1 MSNTIYSL
9 EQILNAIAITSSH
22 ATKKR
27 LIFDKAP
34 LGGLGRK
41 WLIGLFWLFPFIL
54 YAMIFNDTIFSMLGI
69 AQAIVI
75 YIVMLSM
82 VMLLIFTL
90 VVLNN
95 SSVINQIK
103 PSWNNY
109 FPTIEFELIT
119 TTGATP
125 YKEFFNYY
133 HKNITNTTPT
143 QEEIKSHLDKIFEQM
158 QEENRDLI
166 EAMSRDKAKNK

>member
-1 MSNTIYSL
+1 MSNTFYSL
-9 EQILNAIAITSSH
+9 EQILNAIAITTPH

-34 LGGLGRK
+34 LGGWGRK

-54 YAMIFNDTIFSMLGI
+54 YAIIFNDTIFSMLGI

-95 SSVINQIK
+95 SGVVNQIK
-103 PSWNNY
+103 PSWKNY
-109 FPTIEFELIT
+109 FPDIEFELIT

-133 HKNITNTTPT
+133 HLPNTTPPT
-143 QEEIKSHLDKIFEQM
+143 EKLKIHLDKIFKQM

-166 EAMSRDKAKNK
+166 DEIRESWRK

>member
-1 MSNTIYSL
+1 MSTKIHSL
-9 EQILNAIAITSSH
+9 TQILNAIAITTTNS
-22 ATKKR
+22 TKKR

-95 SSVINQIK
+95 SNVINQIK
-103 PSWNNY
+103 PSWKNY
-109 FPTIEFELIT
+109 FPTVEFELIT

-133 HKNITNTTPT
+133 HKDL
-143 QEEIKSHLDKIFEQM
+143 EENLTEEELKQYLEKIFRQLK
-158 QEENRDLI
+158 EENRDLI